1 MNYHRRTTRPDAA
14 FYRDSRKISRGG
26 RVSGGKGGV
35 SPLAITIGLVVVIV
49 VAVVYFL
56 LHR

>member
-14 FYRDSRKISRGG
+14 FYRDSRKISRSGRGG
-26 RVSGGKGGV
+26 GGKGGV
-35 SPLAITIGLVVVIV
+35 SPLAIAIGVAVVA
-49 VAVVYFL
+49 AVVYFL